1 MPRAEVVKNSAK
13 MNCLCFSNLNC
24 KCSCRAGYSTSH
36 LLMTKLEEII
46 CNSPNFPCTNGG
58 FLALHHLLQY
68 LPHFSIQ
75 QLSVPTGLFDV
86 LLCFSDGLE
95 KSLKQSISQPWQT
108 NKFGQNVL
116 KITKSRGKKMSWW
129 GNLKGSGSQSLS
141 LQPSSLT
148 PAQKVSPAA
157 AGTCSVLYRKS
168 AKPLKTKRS
177 ITCISTYGVLHEL
190 ISANYL
196 LKICKLKPC
205 PLLMSY

>member
-1 MPRAEVVKNSAK
+1 
-13 MNCLCFSNLNC
+13 
-24 KCSCRAGYSTSH
+24 
-36 LLMTKLEEII
+36 MTKLEEII
-46 CNSPNFPCTNGG
+46 CISPNFPCTNGG
-58 FLALHHLLQY
+58 FLAPYHLLQY
-68 LPHFSIQ
+68 LPHFFTQ

-86 LLCFSDGLE
+86 LLCFSNGLE
-95 KSLKQSISQPWQT
+95 KSLKQSHFPALADKQVW
-108 NKFGQNVL
+108 
-116 KITKSRGKKMSWW
+116 TKCFEGYKKQREKKSWW

-141 LQPSSLT
+141 LQLT
-148 PAQKVSPAA
+148 PAQKVLPAA

-205 PLLMSY
+205 LLVNELLEEGK